1 MKSIRPY
8 KEDKEEMA
16 RTRKEEKKS
25 NKSEVSCKYFFCFLF
40 LNLKKIMHF
49 NILLKLTFFFLEI
62 AETKEEKQWIRH
74 CKP

>member
-25 NKSEVSCKYFFCFLF
+25 NKSEVSC
-40 LNLKKIMHF
+40 IHF